1 MTSGW
6 QDFRRELRGPRNE
19 PPSTARGVFAILVL
33 ALVTLPT
40 FAGVAA
46 DAGQLSWPQF
56 RGPNSTGIGDG
67 KPPVEFGPDKN
78 VLWKVA
84 IGSGISSPVIAK
96 GRLFLTEFDRDTNQ
110 LSTVCINL
118 RTGKLLWRRSVAPA
132 QIEKVHEISSPAA
145 PTPATDGERVYAYF
159 GSYGL
164 VSYDFDGKVQWERR
178 LPLPENIYGAVASP
192 IVAGQLLVLNH
203 QGKEA
208 YLLGVDRRDGRTV
221 WKTDRSRYQYGWSTP
236 VYWHHDGVD
245 EIAVLGGDFQPNQRL
260 MAYNLVDGTER
271 WWVAGLPPCGK
282 STPVIGGGLLFF
294 AAPDIIMDPAAE
306 NANPER
312 AARMYA
318 NNASRVVAV
327 KPGGQHEVNQTHVAW
342 SEHKGVLGVSSPL
355 YYNRRLYTF
364 QNGGIVFARNA
375 QTGALVYSGRTGA
388 SGYYYSS
395 PVAAD
400 NKIYIA
406 SEEGVVA
413 VLDAGEQMNVLA
425 RNKLDGGILATPA
438 IVDGKLYVRT
448 ERDLYA
454 FAAPTAA
461 HQRRAQLAPGR

>member
-1 MTSGW
+1 MHSVW
-6 QDFRRELRGPRNE
+6 QDFRYGLRGLRNA
-19 PPSTARGVFAILVL
+19 PPLTALGAFAILVL
-33 ALVTLPT
+33 ALVMLPA
-40 FAGVAA
+40 FAGAVH
-46 DAGQLSWPQF
+46 DAGPPSWPQF
-56 RGPNSTGIGDG
+56 RGPDSTGIGDG
-67 KPPVEFGPDKN
+67 KPPVEFGPSKN

-96 GRLFLTEFDRDTNQ
+96 GRVFLTEFDRHTNQ
-110 LSTVCINL
+110 LSTVCINA

-132 QIEKVHEISSPAA
+132 QIEKVHEIGSPAA
-145 PTPATDGERVYAYF
+145 PTPATDGERVYVYF

-164 VSYDFDGKVQWERR
+164 VSYDFDGKLQWERR

-192 IVAGQLLVLNH
+192 IVAGRLLVLNH

-221 WKTDRSRYQYGWSTP
+221 WKTDRSQYQYGWSTP

-260 MAYNLVDGTER
+260 MAYSLADGTER

-306 NANPER
+306 KANPER
-312 AARMYA
+312 AAQMYA
-318 NNASRVVAV
+318 NNSSRVVAV
-327 KPGGQHEVNQTHVAW
+327 RPGGHHEANGTHIAW
-342 SEHKGVLGVSSPL
+342 SEHKGVPGVSSPL
-355 YYNRRLYTF
+355 FYNGRLYTF

-388 SGYYYSS
+388 PGYYYSS
-395 PVAAD
+395 PVAAG

-406 SEEGVVA
+406 SEEGVVT
-413 VLDAGEQMNVLA
+413 VLDAGEQLNVLA
-425 RNKLDGGILATPA
+425 RNKLDDAILATPG

-448 ERDLYA
+448 ESGLYA
-454 FAAPTAA
+454 FAAPAA
-461 HQRRAQLAPGR
+461 H